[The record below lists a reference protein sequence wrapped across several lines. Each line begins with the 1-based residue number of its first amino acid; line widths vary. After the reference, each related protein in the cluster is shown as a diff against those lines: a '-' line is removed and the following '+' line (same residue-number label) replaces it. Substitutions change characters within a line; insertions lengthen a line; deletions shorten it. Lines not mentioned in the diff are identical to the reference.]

1 MEGLGLPSQ
10 EISYLLTK
18 LQHISLSHSGGFDY
32 KCRLCW
38 HCFCPLQEY
47 IIPDNSELNRGHL
60 EWSLQLFSRTSLW
73 NNWSAMAGEVALCH
87 SEKTRQVSNLQSEG
101 RQNNQGQ
108 RKRSGALDCREWYKG
123 KLVNFLEITWKRAQ
137 VVHLVRD
144 PRAVLS
150 SRAVN
155 RWDKHSLQA
164 GPLCHQML
172 GDMALAKSL
181 PPERCYLG
189 NPQTVGNIASGTHWW
204 GMKTW

>member
-18 LQHISLSHSGGFDY
+18 LQHISLSHSGGFDF

-101 RQNNQGQ
+101 GQNNQGQ
-108 RKRSGALDCREWYKG
+108 RKRSGALDCGEWYKG
-123 KLVNFLEITWKRAQ
+123 KLVKFFLNYTEVRRTGLGWWDPLRQVLKTYNIKTTYIT
-137 VVHLVRD
+137 
-144 PRAVLS
+144 
-150 SRAVN
+150 
-155 RWDKHSLQA
+155 
-164 GPLCHQML
+164 
-172 GDMALAKSL
+172 
-181 PPERCYLG
+181 
-189 NPQTVGNIASGTHWW
+189 
-204 GMKTW
+204 